1 MSTDVFA
8 QQIDALV
15 NAPEKKHGTH
25 LMMKDVLIEYVAQL
39 DADLYWSRE
48 RTDQNTYPERKATLD
63 RQIANLTTLRNYLY
77 DTVAEFIDAGRV
89 RNICDA
95 IRTETLPVSA
105 EN

>member
-1 MSTDVFA
+1 MRVT

-15 NAPEKKHGTH
+15 NAPEKNHGTH